1 MLRRISILLSAVGA
15 AALLLG
21 SDLVIWH
28 ILPKRFD
35 IVEMLAFWSGAALSL
50 LAVAL
55 AVASMIM
62 DGKSRPGIYACTWSA
77 VEFLGF
83 GLVYLYGILSG

>member
-1 MLRRISILLSAVGA
+1 MLTRISILLSIVGA

-28 ILPKRFD
+28 LLPKSFD
-35 IVEMLAFWSGAALSL
+35 IAEMFAFWSGAALSL
-50 LAVAL
+50 LAVGL
-55 AVASMIM
+55 AVTSLIK
-62 DGKSRPGIYACTWSA
+62 DGKSRPGIHACTWSA

>member
-1 MLRRISILLSAVGA
+1 MLRRISILLSAVAA

-21 SDLVIWH
+21 SDFLIWH
-28 ILPKRFD
+28 VLPRSFD
-35 IVEMLAFWSGAALSL
+35 IAEMFAFWSGAALSL

-55 AVASMIM
+55 AVISVIKN
-62 DGKSRPGIYACTWSA
+62 GKSRPDIQACTWSA
-77 VEFLGF
+77 VEFIGF